1 MWCSLPLLLRKAVP
15 ADRPNS
21 NMLNLRQFLSSPNWV
36 YAKKKGKGGMML
48 VLKLS
53 GKAKQVFRYLELLAL
68 NRGSDTL
75 EKIIKE
81 AKGGDKRSSS

>member
-1 MWCSLPLLLRKAVP
+1 
-15 ADRPNS
+15 
-21 NMLNLRQFLSSPNWV
+21 
-36 YAKKKGKGGMML
+36 ML